1 VSWQYVAFKD
11 VRPVPWKNGGG
22 ITHELLAWPPG
33 LADWH
38 WRISVAQVDADGPF
52 SVFEGVQRWFAV
64 LGGPGVEL
72 ALGQDEAV
80 QTQCLTQQSE
90 AFCFDGGL
98 PVDCKLING
107 PTQDFNLMVHRTQVR
122 AHMQRVRSALTV
134 PLQSNAVCALWTGA
148 TGAQLGDANRF
159 WPVPAHTLAWM
170 RSIHAQTLRID
181 SADGLYME
189 IVPCL

>member
-1 VSWQYVAFKD
+1 VSWQYVALKD

-64 LGGPGVEL
+64 LGGAGVEL

-90 AFCFDGGL
+90 AFCFDGSL

-122 AHMQRVRSALTV
+122 AHLQRVRGALIV
-134 PLQSNAVCALWTGA
+134 PVQSDSVCALWTGA

-170 RSIHAQTLRID
+170 RSMHAQTLRID
-181 SADGLYME
+181 TTDGLYME

>member
-1 VSWQYVAFKD
+1 VSCQYVALKD

-64 LGGPGVEL
+64 LGGAGVEL

-90 AFCFDGGL
+90 AFCFDASL

-122 AHMQRVRSALTV
+122 AHMQRVRGALIV
-134 PLQSNAVCALWTGA
+134 PVQSDSVCALWTGA
-148 TGAQLGDANRF
+148 TGAQLGDANCF

-170 RSIHAQTLRID
+170 RSMHAQTLRID
-181 SADGLYME
+181 TADGLYME